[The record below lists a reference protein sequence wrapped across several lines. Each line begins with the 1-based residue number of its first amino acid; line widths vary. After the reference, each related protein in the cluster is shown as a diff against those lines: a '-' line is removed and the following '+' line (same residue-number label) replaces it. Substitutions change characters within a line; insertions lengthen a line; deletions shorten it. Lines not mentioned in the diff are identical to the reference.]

1 VRFPYSRPSV
11 ATTPLPTVPQD
22 FSQQATSRPD
32 VLKRHSV
39 RVIGHGK
46 PPLLLCNGFGCTQGI
61 WRYLTSALAVH
72 HQVILFDYVG
82 SGQSDLTAYDSQKY
96 ATLHGY
102 AQDVVEICQA
112 LALEEVTI
120 VGHSEGALVALLA
133 TIAAAHYFT
142 RAVLIAV
149 SPFHLNQPGY
159 YGGFDE
165 GDLRELLAAARAN
178 YWHWA
183 TGLAFLLM
191 GDGQAARLGHELA
204 TQFCQADFAV
214 AQQAA
219 YVTFLSDHRADLPRV
234 SVPTHLLQCA
244 DDIAVPAEVNAYLLA
259 HLPQATLTLLPTTG
273 HCPHLS
279 APQHVLA
286 ALQHVLGLTD

>member
-1 VRFPYSRPSV
+1 MAIVSSEVAVPAGVLARYNVRSWGTGPS
-11 ATTPLPTVPQD
+11 T
-22 FSQQATSRPD
+22 
-32 VLKRHSV
+32 
-39 RVIGHGK
+39 
-46 PPLLLCNGFGCTQGI
+46 LLFCNGYSCNQQV
-61 WRYLTSALAVH
+61 WRYLAPTLAANH
-72 HQVILFDYVG
+72 RLIFFDQVGTGGADPA
-82 SGQSDLTAYDSQKY
+82 AYDPQKY

-112 LALEEVTI
+112 LALQEVTI

-133 TIAAAHYFT
+133 TIEAAHYFT

-165 GDLRELLAAARAN
+165 ADLRELLAAARAN

-191 GDGQAARLGHELA
+191 GEGQAPSLGHELA
-204 TQFCQADFAV
+204 TQFCQADLAV

-234 SVPTHLLQCA
+234 SVPTYLLQCA
-244 DDIAVPAEVNAYLLA
+244 DDIAVPAEVNAYLLD
-259 HLPQATLTLLPTTG
+259 HLPRATLTLLPTTG

-279 APQHVLA
+279 APQQVLA
-286 ALQHVLGLTD
+286 ALQHVLA